1 MKIAQVTF
9 NFPPEIGGIGQ
20 YVWNLSRLLAQNGAK
35 VTVLA
40 PVLMNSPSQE
50 RLAGFNVY
58 RVGALRFPFLD
69 ILPLNIFGVLRAL
82 ARGQDLDIVHL
93 HGHAYLFSFFGAL
106 FCSFLKIPY
115 VITHHGEGVPLS
127 WMSRISKFL
136 RDNIQ
141 ARYVL
146 GHAKKVISVNRYEV
160 KALTQRYKV
169 PPRKIVVI
177 PNGVDENRF
186 HTLQAHKSSLLKEWA
201 NKRIILSGGV
211 LAQWKGFDY
220 LIRAMKL
227 IIKEQDDTRLA
238 ITGNGPD
245 RARLQNLVVA
255 LGLQEHVKFL
265 GYLDDSLMPLCYS
278 LAYVY
283 VLPSIYDVCPTSVLQ
298 AMASEKPVIVTSR
311 GGQTELVIDGKT
323 GLIVEPCNAE
333 ALAKAILTLLS
344 NEELASSMGKQGRQ
358 VILRSFTWHKICEK
372 VLRVYR
378 DVIKSE
384 VKVSNNSQ
392 MITQSHN

>member
-1 MKIAQVTF
+1 MKIVQVTF

-20 YVWNLSRLLAQNGAK
+20 YVWNLSRLLAKNGVK

-40 PVLMNSPSQE
+40 PVLMSSPSQE

-58 RVGALRFPFLD
+58 RVSALRFPFLD
-69 ILPLNIFGVLRAL
+69 SLPLNMFGVLRAL
-82 ARGQDLDIVHL
+82 ARGHDLDIVHL
-93 HGHAYLFSFFGAL
+93 HGHVYLFSFFGAL

-127 WMSRISKFL
+127 SLSRLGKFL
-136 RDNIQ
+136 RDITQ

-146 GHAKKVISVNRYEV
+146 RHARKVISVNRYEV
-160 KALTQRYKV
+160 KALIQRYKV

-177 PNGVDENRF
+177 PNGVDQNRF
-186 HTLQAHKSSLLKEWA
+186 NTPQAYKSDLLKEWSDR
-201 NKRIILSGGV
+201 KVILSGGV
-211 LAQWKGFDY
+211 LARWKGFDY
-220 LIRAMKL
+220 LIHAMKL
-227 IIKEQDDTRLA
+227 VVKERDDARLA

-245 RARLQNLVVA
+245 RARLQNLMFS
-255 LGLQEHVKFL
+255 LGLEEHVKFL
-265 GYLDDSLMPLCYS
+265 GYLDENLMPLCYS
-278 LAYVY
+278 LSSMY

-298 AMASEKPVIVTSR
+298 AMSSEKPVIVTSH

-344 NEELASSMGKQGRQ
+344 DEELALSMGKQGRQ
-358 VILRSFTWHKICEK
+358 VILKKFAWHKICK
-372 VLRVYR
+372 KILRVYR
-378 DVIKSE
+378 DV
-384 VKVSNNSQ
+384 
-392 MITQSHN
+392 TQGE

>member
-1 MKIAQVTF
+1 MNIVQVTF

-20 YVWNLSRLLAQNGAK
+20 YVWNLSRLLTKNGAK

-40 PVLMNSPSQE
+40 PVLLNRTSQE
-50 RLAGFNVY
+50 RFAGVNVY
-58 RVGALRFPFLD
+58 RVSALRFPFLD
-69 ILPLNIFGVLRAL
+69 PLPLNMFGVLRAL
-82 ARGQDLDIVHL
+82 AKGQDLDIVHL
-93 HGHAYLFSFFGAL
+93 HGHVYLFSFFGAL
-106 FCSFLKIPY
+106 FCCFFKVPY
-115 VITHHGEGVPLS
+115 IITHHGEGVPLS
-127 WMSRISKFL
+127 WVSRMSKFL
-136 RDNIQ
+136 RDSIQ

-160 KALTQRYKV
+160 KALTQRYRV

-186 HTLQAHKSSLLKEWA
+186 HTPQMHKSTLLNEWA
-201 NKRIILSGGV
+201 DKKIILSGGV
-211 LAQWKGFDY
+211 LARWKGFDY
-220 LIRAMKL
+220 LIRAMKSV
-227 IIKEQDDTRLA
+227 INERDDARLA

-255 LGLQEHVKFL
+255 LGLEEHVKFL
-265 GYLDDSLMPLCYS
+265 GHLEDSLMPLCYS
-278 LAYVY
+278 LSHVY

-323 GLIVEPCNAE
+323 GLIVEPCNVE
-333 ALAKAILTLLS
+333 ALAKAVLTLLS

-358 VILRSFTWHKICEK
+358 VILKRFAWKKICEEI
-372 VLRVYR
+372 LRVYR
-378 DVIKSE
+378 DVQSE
-384 VKVSNNSQ
+384 VGVSNNFQ
-392 MITQSHN
+392 MSAQSLS